1 MSRLEDLRQKAAA
14 RKAAKAVTDA
24 EESKKNDALRRKAG
38 KDMGNIKEDL
48 KLKEALKEADA
59 RKKEKVEDAKARAK
73 IKAQIE
79 IDKKER
85 AEKAAREKA
94 LRDGTPL
101 PVMSGD
107 VAGPRPPAS
116 NAMAAGASTKKETRL
131 QIRLPAGTPL
141 TTTRKS
147 EDTLNDVLS
156 WVHENNA
163 MSLTIEG
170 KISIPFPR
178 KTFTHE
184 EMGKT
189 LQDLGLVPS
198 SVLIIN

>member
-1 MSRLEDLRQKAAA
+1 M
-14 RKAAKAVTDA
+14 
-24 EESKKNDALRRKAG
+24 RRKAG
-38 KDMGNIKEDL
+38 KDLGSIKEDL

-59 RKKEKVEDAKARAK
+59 RKKEKIDDAKARAR

-79 IDKKER
+79 ADKKER
-85 AEKAAREKA
+85 AEKTAREKA

-101 PVMSGD
+101 PVMTGD

-116 NAMAAGASTKKETRL
+116 NAPAAGSSSKKETRL

-147 EDTLNDVLS
+147 EDTLNDVLA
-156 WVHENNA
+156 WVHENNS
-163 MSLTIEG
+163 MKLTIEG

-178 KTFTHE
+178 KSFSPE
-184 EMGKT
+184 EMGKN
-189 LQDLGLVPS
+189 LQELGLVPS